1 MNTTAILIGL
11 GPLLGWGLYPT
22 IASKIGGRPVNQI
35 LGSTLGTLIFAF
47 VFALVNG
54 MSLPTGMDLVFSILS
69 GVGWAIAQIIT
80 FQSFTLIGSSRA
92 MPITTAF
99 QLLGAS
105 LWGVFALGD
114 WPGMNAKLLGGLA
127 LVLIILGAWMT
138 VWTEEKTQE
147 KANVLKKAVLLLA
160 VGEIGY
166 WAYSAAPQ
174 ATNID
179 GMHAF
184 LPQAIGMLLVALVY
198 SVILSVKDKEKSA
211 LAEAVSYK
219 HIFSGF
225 FFAFAALT
233 YLISAQPDMNGLATG
248 FILSQTS
255 VVLATLTGIWFLG
268 QKKTKKEMTIT
279 IIGLVLILAAAAMT
293 IIKALIRSCRFYWIN
308 KRAS

>member
-35 LGSTLGTLIFAF
+35 LGSTLGTLIFALI
-47 VFALVNG
+47 FAVVNG
-54 MSLPTGMDLVFSILS
+54 MGLPTGMDLVFSILS

-80 FQSFTLIGSSRA
+80 FQSFTLVGSSRA

-114 WPGMNAKLLGGLA
+114 WPGVGAKLLGGLA

-147 KANVLKKAVLLLA
+147 KASILKKAVLLLA

-174 ATNID
+174 ATSID

-255 VVLATLTGIWFLG
+255 VVLATLTSIWFLG

-293 IIKALIRSCRFYWIN
+293 VMI
-308 KRAS
+308 

>member
-1 MNTTAILIGL
+1 MNATALLIGL
-11 GPLLGWGLYPT
+11 GPLLGWGLFPT

-35 LGSTLGTLIFAF
+35 LGSTLGTLIFALIF
-47 VFALVNG
+47 TLVNG
-54 MSLPTGMDLVFSILS
+54 LSFPSGMDLIFSILS

-80 FQSFTLIGSSRA
+80 FKSFTLIGSSRA

-105 LWGVFALGD
+105 LWGVLALGN
-114 WPGMNAKLLGGLA
+114 WPGTTAKLLGGLA
-127 LVLIILGAWMT
+127 LILIIIGAWMT
-138 VWTEEKTQE
+138 VWTEEKTKE
-147 KANVLKKAVLLLA
+147 NSSLLKSAVILLA

-174 ATNID
+174 ATSID

-184 LPQAIGMLLVALVY
+184 LPQAIGMVLVAVVY
-198 SVILSVKDKEKSA
+198 SAILTFKDKEKSPF
-211 LAEAVSYK
+211 AEVVSYK

-233 YLISAQPDMNGLATG
+233 YLISAQPNMNGLATG

-268 QKKTKKEMTIT
+268 QKKTKKEMTVT

-293 IIKALIRSCRFYWIN
+293 VML
-308 KRAS
+308 

>member
-1 MNTTAILIGL
+1 MNATAILIGL

-35 LGSTLGTLIFAF
+35 LGSTIGTLIFALI
-47 VFALVNG
+47 FALING
-54 MSLPTGMDLVFSILS
+54 MSLPGGMDLVFSILS
-69 GVGWAIAQIIT
+69 GVGWATAQIIT
-80 FQSFTLIGSSRA
+80 FQSFTLVGSSRA

-105 LWGVFALGD
+105 LWGVFALGN
-114 WPGMNAKLLGGLA
+114 WPGMSAKLLGGFA
-127 LVLIILGAWMT
+127 LILIILGAWMT
-138 VWTEEKTQE
+138 VWTEEKTQA
-147 KANVLKKAVLLLA
+147 KASILKKAILLLA

-174 ATNID
+174 ATSIN
-179 GMHAF
+179 GMQAF
-184 LPQAIGMLLVALVY
+184 LPQAIGMLLVAVVY
-198 SVILSVKDKEKSA
+198 SVFLGFKDKEKSA
-211 LAEAVSYK
+211 FTEVVSYK

-279 IIGLVLILAAAAMT
+279 IIGLVLILAAAAITVT
-293 IIKALIRSCRFYWIN
+293 I
-308 KRAS
+308 

>member
-22 IASKIGGRPVNQI
+22 IASKIDGRPVNQI
-35 LGSTLGTLIFAF
+35 LGSTLGTLIFAL
-47 VFALVNG
+47 VFAIVNG
-54 MSLPTGMDLVFSILS
+54 MGLPTGMDLIFSILS

-114 WPGMNAKLLGGLA
+114 WPGASAKLLGGFA

-147 KANVLKKAVLLLA
+147 KASILKKAVLLLA

-174 ATNID
+174 ATSID

-211 LAEAVSYK
+211 LTEAVSYK

-233 YLISAQPDMNGLATG
+233 YLISAQPNMNGLATG

-279 IIGLVLILAAAAMT
+279 IIGLVLILAAATMT
-293 IIKALIRSCRFYWIN
+293 VMI
-308 KRAS
+308 

>member
-1 MNTTAILIGL
+1 MNATALLIGL

-35 LGSTLGTLIFAF
+35 LGSTIGTLIFALI
-47 VFALVNG
+47 FALING
-54 MSLPTGMDLVFSILS
+54 IALPSGMDLVFSILS
-69 GVGWAIAQIIT
+69 GVGWATAQIIT

-105 LWGVFALGD
+105 LWGVFALGN
-114 WPGMNAKLLGGLA
+114 WPGTTAKILGGLA
-127 LVLIILGAWMT
+127 LILIILGAWMT
-138 VWTEEKTQE
+138 VWTEKKTKE
-147 KANVLKKAVLLLA
+147 NSSLLKKAVLLLA

-174 ATNID
+174 ATTID

-184 LPQAIGMLLVALVY
+184 LPQAMGMVLVAIIYTAV
-198 SVILSVKDKEKSA
+198 LSMKGHEKSA
-211 LAEAVSYK
+211 FTEVVSYK
-219 HIFSGF
+219 QIFSGF

-233 YLISAQPDMNGLATG
+233 YLISAQPNMNGLATG

-268 QKKTKKEMTIT
+268 QKKTKKEMTVT
-279 IIGLVLILAAAAMT
+279 IIGLILILAAATMT
-293 IIKALIRSCRFYWIN
+293 VLI
-308 KRAS
+308 

>member
-35 LGSTLGTLIFAF
+35 LGSTLGTLIFALI
-47 VFALVNG
+47 FAIVNG
-54 MSLPTGMDLVFSILS
+54 MGLPTGMDLIFSILS

-114 WPGMNAKLLGGLA
+114 WPGVSAKLLGGFA

-147 KANVLKKAVLLLA
+147 KASILKKAVLLLA

-174 ATNID
+174 ATSID

-211 LAEAVSYK
+211 LTEAVSYK

-233 YLISAQPDMNGLATG
+233 YLISAQPNMNGLATG

-279 IIGLVLILAAAAMT
+279 IIGLVLILAAATMT
-293 IIKALIRSCRFYWIN
+293 VMI
-308 KRAS
+308 